1 MEQSME
7 AEKIYSF
14 FTEAKIISGLKALEN
29 IPFELESSGASRPLV
44 FVPVTPGGKRMKRV
58 LSSAF
63 KSSGLAGY
71 SFCTSIEEIPPEY
84 DSVVVSSDLSGKINK
99 HTFPDVPVIMVVS
112 GDTEKWDF
120 SVTTDIVILDIRL
133 LKKIKKSVFMNK
145 AKQIRDKAEKIIM
158 DSDNPFSGAYAEAS
172 LPLAEESERDMDPLK
187 LANAA
192 VYADTAA
199 LQTGE
204 ER

>member
-14 FTEAKIISGLKALEN
+14 FAEAKIISGLKALEN

-71 SFCTSIEEIPPEY
+71 SFCTGIDEIPPEY

-99 HTFPDVPVIMVVS
+99 HTFPDVPVITAVS

-120 SVTTDIVILDIRL
+120 SVTTDIVIIDRRL
-133 LKKIKKSVFMNK
+133 LTGIKKTEFM
-145 AKQIRDKAEKIIM
+145 DKAESIKEKCGEIIRRT
-158 DSDNPFSGAYAEAS
+158 DNPFTLPYAEAA
-172 LPLAEESERDMDPLK
+172 LLLAEESARDMDPLK